1 MKLDLAAVS
10 GGGRATPAAA
20 PAERPA
26 APPPTAPRSRDRWIL
41 LASVTIAA
49 LVALAIALV

>member
-1 MKLDLAAVS
+1 MKLDLAAAT
-10 GGGRATPAAA
+10 GGRRTRPAPPSAERAAA
-20 PAERPA
+20 PAR
-26 APPPTAPRSRDRWIL
+26 TAPRSRDRWIL